1 MAIEVPFDLQ
11 YEFDVRAGA
20 DDVFAVLADVPL
32 SASHFPKVHALVPL
46 GGNAFRW
53 ELERVGTQ
61 KIGIQTV
68 YASKYVSDA
77 KKRSVKWTPV
87 EDEGNARVSGQWSIT
102 PKKGATHV
110 VLKISGLVTV
120 PLPGLMKI
128 VVEPIVRGENEKLIE
143 QYIANLIARF
153 GGEV

>member
-20 DDVFAVLADVPL
+20 DAVFAVLADVPL

-61 KIGIQTV
+61 KVGIQTV
-68 YASKYVSDA
+68 YAAAYVSDP
-77 KKRSVKWTPV
+77 KRRTVQWTPV
-87 EDEGNARVSGQWSIT
+87 DGVGNARVSGDWAISAR
-102 PKKGATHV
+102 KGATHV
-110 VLKISGLVTV
+110 VLHIAGVVTV
-120 PLPGLMKI
+120 PLPGLMKL

-143 QYIANLIARF
+143 QYIANLIVRF

>member
-1 MAIEVPFDLQ
+1 VPFDLQ

-20 DDVFAVLADVPL
+20 DEVFAVLADVPL

-46 GGNAFRW
+46 GRNAFRW

-68 YASKYVSDA
+68 YASKYVSDP
-77 KKRSVKWTPV
+77 KKHSVTWTPV
-87 EDEGNARVSGQWSIT
+87 EGEGNARVSGRWSIT

-110 VLKISGLVTV
+110 VLDISGQVNV
-120 PLPGLMKI
+120 PLPALTRL
-128 VVEPIVRGENEKLIE
+128 VVEPIVRNENEKLIE
-143 QYIANLIARF
+143 QYIANLIVRF